1 MRIIKMDSMDFWIKY
16 LKKNIGAETNLNNPD
31 G

>member
-16 LKKNIGAETNLNNPD
+16 LNKNIGAGTNLKNPD